1 MFQSKPG
8 VAEPLADYRLDGTTM
23 RYSLFVPR
31 LYNLCRQLGMEQGRI
46 VPSRAF
52 CSDESQGYPVI
63 LIAKHFGT
71 FPFNHGQVGGIVATD
86 RHGPHAHHG
95 QDMVIIQAS
104 HVGYEAETG
113 TYGIYRRLQTADKV
127 CTPGCGKIAA
137 VVDWYRSQY
146 RFAQNRILIARE
158 DSGPVV
164 IIDNHLL
171 RQSRQEGLYLILP
184 KVVQFDRD
192 GQPGYIESLSTAK
205 VFHMARTLAAR
216 IADALPFGARPQ
228 PIGKRLTSDL
238 FYFQR
243 RIESDEEG
251 VGHLERNL
259 VRFMP
264 EIVTAASPPL
274 RAATINTQVEFD
286 RTYRTLV
293 DEPEYRGKRLLF
305 VAGLNIDISPTYGG
319 IFPLTKFVPWAAFWQ
334 RPDGQG
340 ETWEQGEVLERLLA
354 QRSENTDQVDLESAI
369 HEMERVEE
377 VPLRL
382 T

>member
-113 TYGIYRRLQTADKV
+113 TFGIYRRLQTADKV

-171 RQSRQEGLYLILP
+171 RQNRQEGSSTCPAQGDPVRPGRAAGLRPVPEHRQGLP
-184 KVVQFDRD
+184 HGEDLGR
-192 GQPGYIESLSTAK
+192 A
-205 VFHMARTLAAR
+205 HRR
-216 IADALPFGARPQ
+216 RLPFGARPQ
-228 PIGKRLTSDL
+228 PIGKRLTCGSLLLPAADRE
-238 FYFQR
+238 R
-243 RIESDEEG
+243 RGGD
-251 VGHLERNL
+251 
-259 VRFMP
+259 P
-264 EIVTAASPPL
+264 QPPG
-274 RAATINTQVEFD
+274 AQ
-286 RTYRTLV
+286 
-293 DEPEYRGKRLLF
+293 PG
-305 VAGLNIDISPTYGG
+305 
-319 IFPLTKFVPWAAFWQ
+319 PLHA
-334 RPDGQG
+334 
-340 ETWEQGEVLERLLA
+340 
-354 QRSENTDQVDLESAI
+354 
-369 HEMERVEE
+369 
-377 VPLRL
+377 
-382 T
+382 

>member
-1 MFQSKPG
+1 
-8 VAEPLADYRLDGTTM
+8 
-23 RYSLFVPR
+23 
-31 LYNLCRQLGMEQGRI
+31 MERGLI

-63 LIAKHFGT
+63 LIGKHFGT

-113 TYGIYRRLQTADKV
+113 TFGIYRRLQTADKV

-137 VVDWYRSQY
+137 VVDWYLNQY
-146 RFAQNRILIARE
+146 RFAQNRMLIARE

-164 IIDNHLL
+164 IIDNMLL
-171 RQSRQEGLYLILP
+171 RQNRQEGLHLILP

-192 GQPGYIESLSTAK
+192 GQPGYVQSLSTAK
-205 VFHMARTLAAR
+205 VFHMARTLASR

-228 PIGKRLTSDL
+228 PIGARLTADL
-238 FYFQR
+238 FFFQR

-305 VAGLNIDISPTYGG
+305 VAGLNIDISPTSGS

-340 ETWEQGEVLERLLA
+340 ETWEQDEVLDRLLA
-354 QRSENTDQVDLESAI
+354 QDAENPDQVDLESAI

-377 VPLRL
+377 IPLRL
-382 T
+382 P